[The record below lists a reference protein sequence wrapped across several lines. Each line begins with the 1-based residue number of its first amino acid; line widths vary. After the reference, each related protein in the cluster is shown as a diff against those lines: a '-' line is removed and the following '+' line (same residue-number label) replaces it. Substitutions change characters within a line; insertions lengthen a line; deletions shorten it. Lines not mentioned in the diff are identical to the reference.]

1 MKINKETVLVR
12 ELVEGYRED
21 DTTSRVVAWGGKL
34 DVRPEYQ
41 REFVY
46 GTKQQEA
53 VINTVLNGFP
63 LNIMYFVDRQDGS
76 YEVLD
81 GQQRIISLC
90 RFATNQFSVP
100 MPVAVTAG
108 EVEHKICDNLREDFP
123 EMSERFLNYELQ
135 VYVCEG
141 TDKEK
146 LDWFQI
152 INIAGLELTKQEIRN
167 AIYHSKW
174 LTDAKSLFSRHDCI
188 AYKKYGKYMN
198 GEYRRQKYLET
209 VFSWAADAE
218 GISDNDAIVEYMRKH
233 RHDDNA
239 DALWKYFEDIC
250 KWVERVFGQYDSHMK
265 GRPWGMFYNR
275 HKDDNLDPKKIQ
287 AEIERLM
294 NDDEVQKY
302 EGVYEYLLSN
312 RTRADEKCLNLR
324 QFDKR
329 QRQIMYSRQDGKCA
343 ACNKPFKIEEMH
355 GDHKTPWSKG
365 GKTELENGQ
374 MLCAACNL
382 KKSNA

>member
-1 MKINKETVLVR
+1 MKIDMIHVPVR
-12 ELVEGYRED
+12 ELIEGYSED
-21 DTTSRVVAWGGKL
+21 DATSRVVAWGGKL
-34 DVRPEYQ
+34 DVRPEFQ

-46 GTKQQEA
+46 NDKQQEA
-53 VINTVLNGFP
+53 VVNTILNGFP
-63 LNIMYFVDRQDGS
+63 LNIMYFVDRQDGG

-81 GQQRIISLC
+81 GQQRIISVC
-90 RFATNQFSVP
+90 RFALTKFSVKIP
-100 MPVAVTAG
+100 AAAG
-108 EVEHKICDNLREDFP
+108 GFNSVNYPNLFDEQKA
-123 EMSERFLNYELQ
+123 RFLDYELQ
-135 VYVCEG
+135 VYICEG

-152 INIAGLELTKQEIRN
+152 INIAGEELEKQEILN

-174 LTDAKSLFSRHDCI
+174 LTDAKSAFSRRNCVAH
-188 AYKKYGKYMN
+188 KNYGKYM
-198 GEYRRQKYLET
+198 GGDYIRQKYLET

-218 GISDNDAIVEYMRKH
+218 GISGKDAVAEYMQKH
-233 RHDDNA
+233 RYDDNA
-239 DALWKYFEDIC
+239 DSLWKYFEDVF
-250 KWVERVFGQYDSHMK
+250 KWVGRVFGPYDKRMK

-275 HKDDNLDPKKIQ
+275 HKDDNLDPAEIQ
-287 AEIERLM
+287 AEIKCLM

-324 QFDKR
+324 KFDDR

-343 ACNKPFKIEEMH
+343 ICGKPFDISEMH
-355 GDHKTPWSKG
+355 GDHVTPWSKG
-365 GKTELENGQ
+365 GKTTLENGQ